1 MDTVARPISISE
13 DDAIAKAKLS
23 VIIPVY
29 NEESEILAVINRIR
43 ENLILTS
50 MEFEIIVVN
59 DGSTDNTL
67 AILEAAQKV
76 DRRIRAVTYAVNRG
90 KGFAVK
96 TGILESK
103 GDLGIY
109 LDGDLD
115 ISPDSIQN
123 FVKAL
128 EECDLVIGSKRHP
141 LSVYQCPTTRKILSR
156 CFYHLVKLLVS
167 VKVSDTQVGLK
178 GGKSVMLKYIFS
190 NIGTRK
196 YAFDVEFLKLASL
209 LKLKVNELPVTIC
222 MTDKF
227 KVKDIFFMARDLAR
241 ISWRYRIRKH
251 HYSEILNGAGFSV
264 QSGPCKNAT
273 ILPST
278 SPTVDERIHS
288 FVEANTRSLSENTY
302 SSINDPRTKAT
313 SPTH

>member
-1 MDTVARPISISE
+1 MEAIAGHISTTE
-13 DDAIAKAKLS
+13 DAIIAKAKLS

-29 NEESEILAVINRIR
+29 NEETKILAAITRIK
-43 ENLILTS
+43 ESLSLTG
-50 MEFEIIVVN
+50 MEFEIVVVD

-67 AILEAAQKV
+67 AVLVGAQKV
-76 DRRIRAVTYAVNRG
+76 DRRIRHITYAVNRG

-96 TGILESK
+96 TGILESQ

-115 ISPDSIQN
+115 ISPDSIQD

-141 LSVYQCPTTRKILSR
+141 LSVYQCPATRKLLSK

-178 GGKSVMLKYIFS
+178 GGKSDILKYIFS
-190 NIGTRK
+190 NISTRK
-196 YAFDVEFLKLASL
+196 YAFDVEFLKLATL
-209 LKLKVNELPVTIC
+209 LKLKVNELPVSIC
-222 MTDKF
+222 MTDNF

-251 HYSEILNGAGFSV
+251 PYSEIVSGAGLSV
-264 QSGPCKNAT
+264 QSGQST
-273 ILPST
+273 LLPS
-278 SPTVDERIHS
+278 P
-288 FVEANTRSLSENTY
+288 
-302 SSINDPRTKAT
+302 AT
-313 SPTH
+313 PKIGRAHV

>member
-1 MDTVARPISISE
+1 MEAIAPPISITE

-29 NEESEILAVINRIR
+29 NEETKILAAITRIK
-43 ENLILTS
+43 ESLSLTG
-50 MEFEIIVVN
+50 MEFEIVVVN

-67 AILEAAQKV
+67 AVLVAAQKV
-76 DRRIRAVTYAVNRG
+76 DRRIRHVTYAVNRG

-96 TGILESK
+96 TGILESQ

-115 ISPDSIQN
+115 ISPDSIQD

-141 LSVYQCPTTRKILSR
+141 LSVYQCPVTRKFLSK

-178 GGKSVMLKYIFS
+178 GGKSDILKYIFS
-190 NIGTRK
+190 NISTRK

-209 LKLKVNELPVTIC
+209 LKLRVNELPVSIC
-222 MTDKF
+222 MTDNF

-251 HYSEILNGAGFSV
+251 HYSEIVSGAGLSV
-264 QSGPCKNAT
+264 KSGLST
-273 ILPST
+273 LLPS
-278 SPTVDERIHS
+278 SAIPILDEINQQYS
-288 FVEANTRSLSENTY
+288 VEAT
-302 SSINDPRTKAT
+302 TK
-313 SPTH
+313 